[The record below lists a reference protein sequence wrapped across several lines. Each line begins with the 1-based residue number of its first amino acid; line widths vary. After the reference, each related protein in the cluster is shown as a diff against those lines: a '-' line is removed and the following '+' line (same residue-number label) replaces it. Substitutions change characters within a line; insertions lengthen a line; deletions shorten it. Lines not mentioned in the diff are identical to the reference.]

1 MSVNESERF
10 QSATEAEQET
20 VVGMEA
26 EGEYQNSG
34 EYFTP
39 STESNA
45 PSSVYEQ
52 QIGENELELELF
64 LNELRDNEF
73 ETMTYELLQ
82 ELEGNFEAYAHQHGL
97 TGEMEQMSTNPN
109 FENVI
114 NSYSEASVVQIIPK
128 AEAELDSFANYF
140 QANVPVGAEYEAFKQ
155 VVDSYQPIHPEA
167 FIKRLARRVAKGVK
181 GLAKRGLSL
190 AKKAVKGIAKVGKA
204 LISGPLKAAIR
215 RLISWIRGAIGR
227 VLKLVVRKAVRKLP
241 KAAQPIVLRALRKRG
256 LAEYQ
261 IPGSESEVS
270 LDEAVTE
277 LESYSPEF
285 EEMADKMGYELES
298 EGYNAEL
305 EQEEELEEL
314 HSPQNQVAELF
325 AEFDAELFNQAES
338 ELQQAVQ
345 EAYTPEVQA
354 QEVQAYNPE
363 VQAYN
368 PEVQA
373 YNPEVQAYN
382 PEVQAYTP
390 EAYTPEVQAQE
401 VQAYN
406 PEVQA
411 YTPEVQAQ
419 EVQAYNPEVQTPE
432 AFAPESFEQRFSQ
445 EAELET
451 IAGSESIAIN
461 EAYEN
466 FVNALAANPSSF
478 RPQFE
483 QFAPIVLIKGAK
495 IAFKIIPSL
504 RRKVVNLVAQLI
516 EKLIGRW
523 IPKDIGNVV
532 YRPLA
537 SMLLKLMGLEASNPV
552 LQDRVYAEAIA
563 NTATEALLN
572 ASNLPEAVLHG
583 DMEVLE
589 SELEQI
595 VQNAVLNNI
604 PSEAL
609 NEAMIPRLSRRR
621 IQFLPKGKHQSLS
634 RPVRITLNRVQ
645 ISQTRIRGNLSLGD
659 FFRQYYNWDGTS
671 DVMLDFAVF
680 RHLPGRGSISKILR
694 TYFGRGGPIQL
705 RARHYRQLHR
715 MTRRTARI
723 FGIPSLWSRM
733 LPTYFIISRVTPK
746 IGSGGVQPVESSE
759 VGKAPARGNDVSAK
773 VDSLGRYRLSIY
785 LNNHTVRSLRKEG
798 TEAIREVRATLGNII
813 SSARAPLMRLLT
825 RIKIPRIIARAITRL
840 LLRLAMSHL
849 TRALSRIVQRMKTLT
864 NTSKGL
870 TISLIVRLPSN
881 FPRSLTGISPLRIP
895 SLLRTLVKA
904 SFSVAVSAGYNL

>member
-10 QSATEAEQET
+10 QSTTEAEQET
-20 VVGMEA
+20 EVGMEA
-26 EGEYQNSG
+26 ESEYQNSG

-114 NSYSEASVVQIIPK
+114 NSYSEASVAQIIPK

-155 VVDSYQPIHPEA
+155 VIDSYQPIHSEA

-204 LISGPLKAAIR
+204 LISGPLKAAMR

-241 KAAQPIVLRALRKRG
+241 KAAQPIVLRALRRRG

-261 IPGSESEVS
+261 IPGSESEVR
-270 LDEAVTE
+270 LDEVVTE

-345 EAYTPEVQA
+345 EAYTPEVQTQEVQA
-354 QEVQAYNPE
+354 YNPEVQTQEVQAYNPE

-373 YNPEVQAYN
+373 YNPG
-382 PEVQAYTP
+382 VQAYT
-390 EAYTPEVQAQE
+390 
-401 VQAYN
+401 
-406 PEVQA
+406 
-411 YTPEVQAQ
+411 
-419 EVQAYNPEVQTPE
+419 PEVQTPE
-432 AFAPESFEQRFSQ
+432 AFAPESFEQPFSQ

-609 NEAMIPRLSRRR
+609 GEAMIPRLSRRR

-659 FFRQYYNWDGTS
+659 FLRQYYNWDGTS

-680 RHLPGRGSISKILR
+680 RHLPGRGSMSKILR

-705 RARHYRQLHR
+705 RARHYRQLHM

-746 IGSGGVQPVESSE
+746 IGSGAAQPMESSE
-759 VGKAPARGNDVSAK
+759 VGKAPPRGNDVSAK

-785 LNNHTVRSLRKEG
+785 LNNHTVRSLRKQG
-798 TEAIREVRATLGNII
+798 TEAIREVRATLGSII
-813 SSARAPLMRLLT
+813 TSARAPLMRLLT

-849 TRALSRIVQRMKTLT
+849 TRALSRIVQRIKTLT

-895 SLLRTLVKA
+895 SLLRTLAKA